1 MILGTINRQLLSC
14 NSHCSKNRSEF
25 LFMKEWNSLSE
36 IITMSNYFIPFK
48 RIIGLIL
55 NFLIL
60 ILILI
65 VNFYF

>member
-1 MILGTINRQLLSC
+1 MVLGTRTCNRQLPSC
-14 NSHCSKNRSEF
+14 KSNCLKNRSEF
-25 LFMKEWNSLSE
+25 LFRKEWNSLSE

-60 ILILI
+60 I